1 MPIPLRKLFSLT
13 NILGVD
19 AAPLIAGNRPR
30 RCRVGK
36 FLAIE
41 QLEKKV
47 LLSAASPTLDSIS
60 DIVIQEDSASYNVA
74 LTGIGPGN
82 GSQTPVRIS
91 ASFQSASLSCGVRV
105 TEVPSSASATLT
117 LEPARNSFGVGTV
130 SVTVENFGPDGKLE
144 TAADN
149 LTVVKTFRLTVNP
162 VSFRVDGKTLGIEL
176 DNTGDVVNVSRDMD
190 LMQFHLSNSVWHG
203 TDNEIV
209 SGNGTSVLRV
219 SAAGQSFLTGLQIFD
234 TAPNTQIVFC
244 GSTTQS
250 IAQSVVLQQTLT
262 PRPIVINSPIRLIG
276 TAGLEARS
284 SGAIIVNSV
293 GRIESTDGAIILN
306 SDPTIGTMSEWGS
319 GVNIAGGFVGATGRG
334 SIAISGTGSSTAGSS
349 PDGVVISAGAK
360 ILGGTTQNVVIV
372 GSGGHGNQMPARG
385 IVVSGAG
392 SEIVASGTG
401 LSMTGTGGNSDTA
414 EFNSGIQLDGGGSVR
429 TVGAASMDMVGF
441 GGIAGGSYNRG
452 VHVSGAMS
460 KVETANGLLSIK
472 GTGGGRLG
480 AGHNVGVLC
489 DAGGQVSV
497 LGAGNLQVTGT
508 GGSGSGDYNRG
519 LAATGNLS
527 GFYAHAGNL
536 VLNGTGGGTG
546 NSAFNSGVFL
556 DAGSRAHLEGSG
568 ALNVIGR
575 GGFTNGDQNRGVLV
589 AGETTVVS
597 SSAGV
602 VQLNGTGGGT
612 GLSAWNYGVSLEAG
626 ATVLGS
632 PGALSSI
639 LGKGGM
645 STGLNNRGVVLTGE
659 TTRIVGEQI
668 RITGYSGGTG
678 SGTIAPAATLLESGT
693 QVLANHGSITIIAD
707 SVEIAADS
715 SVDSGIDGTVNIAPS
730 STGRKI
736 IIGSSTRNETSLDLS
751 QVTLDRITAHN
762 LCFGNEFTGSLT
774 IVGDLNL
781 RTAQN
786 LTLKSAE
793 AIFAEAGNVVTAGG
807 QLILLPGLNKAII
820 GSDQV
825 SLGSKTSPDINIST
839 LVVDANQLNPDAALA
854 AVSVTGRLVLNDPI
868 LQLNH
873 AADLEAGGTWLLI
886 QNDGTDPGVG
896 RFRNMDA
903 SGGVVIDNITFRV
916 CMNGGDG
923 NDVTLTREIIN
934 TVGDVWG
941 TISPDVFVV
950 EPSTLSGL
958 GNFKVSKSVA
968 GQVPVYVCSISRD
981 LPLKLHGIAGDDEV
995 VVRGTNANDLFV
1007 VNGSTILLNG
1017 FPIIISGIK
1026 NVLLAGEAGSD
1037 RYQICA
1043 DLPTGNVRVEDVS
1056 GDADTIDFSTTM
1068 LNPVS
1073 LSLAELSPQTVN
1085 DNLTLQLISSSGIEN
1100 LLGGAKADML
1110 CGNSLFNTITGNDG
1124 ADRIFGGLG
1133 NDLLIGGA
1141 GNDQCTGGAGDDT
1154 YLFGATLAA
1163 EADQI
1168 TENTNEGVDT
1178 LNFAALA
1185 TGLIVNLGSTSVQ
1198 SVHTNRTLKLNSAV
1212 VFENLIGG
1220 TGADTLFGNSLD
1232 NTLTGGAGDDKLIG
1246 AAGNDLLLG
1255 GTNNDTYVFVP
1266 ASVAEADLVTENAN
1280 EGTDALSFVYLTSS
1294 VVVNLAST
1302 AVQAVHTNRTLKLN
1316 SATVFENI
1324 LGGSGAD
1331 TLLGNGL
1338 DNTLSGNAGND
1349 KLLGDGGNDLLYG
1362 GADNDTY
1369 LFVPTTGVESDTVS
1383 ENLNQGIDT
1392 LNFADLTTSI
1402 VVNLGSTAIQTV
1414 HTNRKLKLNS
1424 AVVFENI
1431 IGGSGADTLFGNTLE
1446 NSLTGNAGD
1455 DKLLG
1460 AAGNDVLLGGANND
1474 TYMFVPTSVAE
1485 ADQLTENANEGIDT
1499 LNFAYLT
1506 SSVVVNLGSTS
1517 IQSVNLNRTLKLNSL
1532 STFENAVGGT
1542 GSDTLLGNALA
1553 NRLAGGSGDNILVGL
1568 EGGDI
1573 LEAGNGR
1580 DILIG
1585 GLGLDILKGDA
1596 GDDILIAGSTTSDSS
1611 PSDLNTLRTQWISGN
1626 AYAVRITNLRAGVGS
1641 PLVSLKAKINVL
1653 NDAGE
1658 DDVLYGGTGTDWF
1671 FRAVDDVIIDLFA
1684 GEIIDVL

>member
-1 MPIPLRKLFSLT
+1 M
-13 NILGVD
+13 
-19 AAPLIAGNRPR
+19 
-30 RCRVGK
+30 
-36 FLAIE
+36 
-41 QLEKKV
+41 
-47 LLSAASPTLDSIS
+47 
-60 DIVIQEDSASYNVA
+60 
-74 LTGIGPGN
+74 
-82 GSQTPVRIS
+82 
-91 ASFQSASLSCGVRV
+91 
-105 TEVPSSASATLT
+105 
-117 LEPARNSFGVGTV
+117 
-130 SVTVENFGPDGKLE
+130 
-144 TAADN
+144 
-149 LTVVKTFRLTVNP
+149 
-162 VSFRVDGKTLGIEL
+162 
-176 DNTGDVVNVSRDMD
+176 
-190 LMQFHLSNSVWHG
+190 
-203 TDNEIV
+203 
-209 SGNGTSVLRV
+209 
-219 SAAGQSFLTGLQIFD
+219 
-234 TAPNTQIVFC
+234 
-244 GSTTQS
+244 
-250 IAQSVVLQQTLT
+250 
-262 PRPIVINSPIRLIG
+262 
-276 TAGLEARS
+276 
-284 SGAIIVNSV
+284 
-293 GRIESTDGAIILN
+293 
-306 SDPTIGTMSEWGS
+306 
-319 GVNIAGGFVGATGRG
+319 
-334 SIAISGTGSSTAGSS
+334 
-349 PDGVVISAGAK
+349 
-360 ILGGTTQNVVIV
+360 
-372 GSGGHGNQMPARG
+372 
-385 IVVSGAG
+385 
-392 SEIVASGTG
+392 
-401 LSMTGTGGNSDTA
+401 
-414 EFNSGIQLDGGGSVR
+414 
-429 TVGAASMDMVGF
+429 
-441 GGIAGGSYNRG
+441 
-452 VHVSGAMS
+452 
-460 KVETANGLLSIK
+460 
-472 GTGGGRLG
+472 
-480 AGHNVGVLC
+480 
-489 DAGGQVSV
+489 
-497 LGAGNLQVTGT
+497 
-508 GGSGSGDYNRG
+508 
-519 LAATGNLS
+519 
-527 GFYAHAGNL
+527 
-536 VLNGTGGGTG
+536 
-546 NSAFNSGVFL
+546 
-556 DAGSRAHLEGSG
+556 
-568 ALNVIGR
+568 
-575 GGFTNGDQNRGVLV
+575 
-589 AGETTVVS
+589 
-597 SSAGV
+597 
-602 VQLNGTGGGT
+602 
-612 GLSAWNYGVSLEAG
+612 
-626 ATVLGS
+626 
-632 PGALSSI
+632 
-639 LGKGGM
+639 
-645 STGLNNRGVVLTGE
+645 
-659 TTRIVGEQI
+659 
-668 RITGYSGGTG
+668 
-678 SGTIAPAATLLESGT
+678 
-693 QVLANHGSITIIAD
+693 
-707 SVEIAADS
+707 
-715 SVDSGIDGTVNIAPS
+715 
-730 STGRKI
+730 
-736 IIGSSTRNETSLDLS
+736 
-751 QVTLDRITAHN
+751 
-762 LCFGNEFTGSLT
+762 
-774 IVGDLNL
+774 
-781 RTAQN
+781 
-786 LTLKSAE
+786 
-793 AIFAEAGNVVTAGG
+793 
-807 QLILLPGLNKAII
+807 NKAII

-950 EPSTLSGL
+950 EPSTPSGL